1 MKIIE
6 FNKDGTVTIDGEVF
20 VRQQS
25 EVVDKEALLQ
35 EAKKRY
41 PIGTEVISVDNGVSY
56 LIDNHNT
63 MRVGDYGIHVDVTD
77 GIDISVVRI
86 FEFNTKRW
94 AEILPSFPTIEEIYG
109 SVKSCYWACQNGKI
123 GDIKYVPECTID
135 FTLVPTKEDAEYIL
149 ASMMLINIA
158 KYYNDKYPN
167 EKQDRN
173 FWLMDENE
181 IVVSFKQYDY
191 GQILLTESAAKE
203 AIQNPNVIEVLNKYF
218 KIK

>member
-1 MKIIE
+1 MKIEI
-6 FNKDGTVTIDGEVF
+6 NKDGTVTIDGEVF

-94 AEILPSFPTIEEIYG
+94 AEILPSFPTIEEMRNKVSIRSLLDENDYIQ
-109 SVKSCYWACQNGKI
+109 SVK
-123 GDIKYVPECTID
+123 DLT
-135 FTLVPTKEDAEYIL
+135 T
-149 ASMMLINIA
+149 IA
-158 KYYNDKYPN
+158 KYYNDKYPK
-167 EKQDRN
+167 ESITK
-173 FWLMDENE
+173 
-181 IVVSFKQYDY
+181 SFITTSVGIDY
-191 GQILLTESAAKE
+191 FTLSNNSGQILFTISAAKE
-203 AIQNPNVIEVLNKYF
+203 AIKNPNVIEVLNKYF
-218 KIK
+218 RISK